1 MANLAVELNG
11 LRFPTP
17 VIAGAGP
24 TTEGAAAMA
33 AAARGGAGGL
43 VAHTVLPKPY
53 LLTAEPSVVPYG
65 RDGLLTNQRGSH
77 VSPADVA
84 YPTDLGVPV
93 IASLAATAAEVA
105 DLGPRLVAAG
115 AQALEFA
122 TVFLTWPEVVEALQA
137 LRRAVNVPIWAKLSL
152 RHGEDIADRA
162 AQIEPFVDAFVCMSG
177 FGPVLDID
185 VDADGASRVSDPYG
199 YAWLSGAPIHPI
211 AVRTV
216 FEVARRVTKP
226 VIASGGAMAAR
237 EVVEFLQVGASLVQV
252 TTLPIL
258 KGPTAYGELTD
269 NLNEWLDGHGYAD
282 VADIT
287 QLYLKKWR
295 HGQRVVI
302 TSEEAPRLDEARC
315 TGCTICGLVCYW
327 DAIVAKPKAMPI
339 INPDRCFECGLCV
352 SACPEDALSFRPR
365 TEVTLLP

>member
-1 MANLAVELNG
+1 
-11 LRFPTP
+11 
-17 VIAGAGP
+17 
-24 TTEGAAAMA
+24 MA

-43 VAHTVLPKPY
+43 VAHTMLPQPY
-53 LLTAEPSVVPYG
+53 RLPAEPSVVSYG

-84 YPTDLGVPV
+84 YPGDLGVPV

-122 TVFLTWPEVVEALQA
+122 TVFLSWPEAVAALKA
-137 LRRAVNVPIWAKLSL
+137 LRLAVNVPIWAKLSL
-152 RHGEDIADRA
+152 RHGEDIAERA
-162 AQIEPFVDAFVCMSG
+162 AAIEPFVDAFVCMSG

-185 VDADGASRVSDPYG
+185 VDADGAPRVSDPYG

-216 FEVARRVTKP
+216 FQVARRVAKP
-226 VIASGGAMAAR
+226 VIASGGAMSAR
-237 EVVEFLQVGASLVQV
+237 DVVEFLQVGASLVQV

-258 KGPTAYGELTD
+258 KGPAVYSDLTGD
-269 NLNEWLDGHGYAD
+269 LNNWLDQHGYAGIAD
-282 VADIT
+282 VT
-287 QLYLKKWR
+287 RVYLKKWR

-302 TSEEAPRLDEARC
+302 TSEEAPQLDEARC

-327 DAIVAKPKAMPI
+327 EAIVAKPKALPI
-339 INPDRCFECGLCV
+339 INPDNCFECGLCV

-365 TEVTLLP
+365 TETTLLPAGR